1 MQFLT
6 SLFGASGNE
15 VITALFALGIVLVL
29 ILLGVWLL
37 KMAFRASTTV
47 GRGRTRRLSV
57 VENLPVDTKRQLLI
71 VRRDDVEHLILVGG
85 PQDLLV
91 ESGFAAEAAP
101 ARPQRRPFVTGQ
113 NPRNGEPQAPAAN
126 TGVPAPALSRPAEPA
141 RRAGSLR
148 HTGLL
153 RPGEQNDVSTTPGG
167 TDNSA
172 ARQTDSAKKAQLA
185 AARTTDGTQGHA
197 ASETGNDHG
206 PATGKGKADG
216 G

>member
-15 VITALFALGIVLVL
+15 IVTALFALGIVLVL

-57 VENLPVDTKRQLLI
+57 IENLPVDTKRQLLI

-91 ESGFAAEAAP
+91 ESGFAAEPAQ
-101 ARPQRRPFVTGQ
+101 ARPQRRPFIAGQ
-113 NPRNGEPQAPAAN
+113 TQRKGEPPVAP
-126 TGVPAPALSRPAEPA
+126 PAEPVQQPPARPAEPA
-141 RRAGSLR
+141 RRSGSLR

-153 RPGEQNDVSTTPGG
+153 RPGEQNDVSTTAPGAE
-167 TDNSA
+167 NSA
-172 ARQTDSAKKAQLA
+172 ARPTDSAKKTQLA
-185 AARTTDGTQGHA
+185 GARPQDGTQGHG

-206 PATGKGKADG
+206 QDNGKPDG
-216 G
+216 R